1 MPWAIMDQA
10 VGLPALNG
18 CFIDGIFFVAN
29 HLIMTKEKIVR
40 YSSEELRDLETGGGD
55 KTDWKRVRSMK
66 DEDIIY
72 DDDSPEITENM
83 FDKAFISRRTK
94 TEIRFLL
101 DSDLIEWY
109 KKQNIA
115 YQPLVNELLRYC
127 MEAHN

>member
-1 MPWAIMDQA
+1 
-10 VGLPALNG
+10 
-18 CFIDGIFFVAN
+18 
-29 HLIMTKEKIVR
+29 MTKEKIVR

-115 YQPLVNELLRYC
+115 YQPLVNELLRYY